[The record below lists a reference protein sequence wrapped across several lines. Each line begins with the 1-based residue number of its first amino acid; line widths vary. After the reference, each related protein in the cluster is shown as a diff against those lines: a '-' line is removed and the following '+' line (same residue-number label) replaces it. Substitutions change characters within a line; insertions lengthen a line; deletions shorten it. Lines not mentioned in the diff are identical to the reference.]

1 MMSSENGVM
10 LPKEGLKSSTSG
22 PLVSENGAMSS
33 ENGMMSSPDDEVEND
48 KEWIYGARGLQQGST
63 TDDGS
68 NGSSETP
75 TRVQRPP
82 REMSARG
89 DSVAN
94 GNNDG
99 TLATSQVMSL
109 SPCNSLLWEGAGKA
123 PAVFRRGTAT
133 VWGDTVYL
141 NSCDTREVF
150 GYRDVTT
157 TTTSWWGEEKEVR
170 GEWLRFPDYPVKF
183 FSLAVVGSKVTGV
196 GGVRDGL
203 LRTTCSNQLLCLEKE
218 RDGWKWVRGFPSMP
232 TPRGFTGVIA
242 TARHLVVAGGGSMEK
257 KLTTVEVLD
266 VEMSQWTTATPLPQ
280 PLTSVSM
287 VVQEGQVYLGGFFT
301 QRKDEYG
308 SSLLASQSVLTCS
321 LVDLLSL
328 PWVQRPGGGAKRGGV
343 VSNSGGSGTDGGSMA
358 SVGGAYSKQDLNEGV
373 GGASCKQGGVALN
386 GERKVDG
393 ALSEQGGGVPNG
405 KVGGASDDVS
415 VSVNRSLCGGG
426 GPLWRNLKELPTACS
441 TLVSLGNRLVAVG
454 GVLLS
459 GPYSSEVYGY
469 NPRDDSWS
477 VIGRL
482 GIQRSLPLAVVVS
495 GNRLVV
501 VGGLKPDY
509 TWGGTNRSEGVEFL
523 TATL

>member
-1 MMSSENGVM
+1 MS
-10 LPKEGLKSSTSG
+10 PKEGLKSSASG
-22 PLVSENGAMSS
+22 PLISENGVMSS
-33 ENGMMSSPDDEVEND
+33 ENGMMSSPDDELEED
-48 KEWIYGARGLQQGST
+48 KEWIYGARGLQQSSSA

-68 NGSSETP
+68 NGSSETL

-82 REMSARG
+82 REMSSRG
-89 DSVAN
+89 DSVTN
-94 GNNDG
+94 GNNAG
-99 TLATSQVMSL
+99 TSATSQVISL
-109 SPCNSLLWEGAGKA
+109 SPCNSLLWERAGKA
-123 PAVFRRGTAT
+123 PVVFRRGTAT
-133 VWGDTVYL
+133 VCGDIVYL

-150 GYRDVTT
+150 GYRDITK

-170 GEWLRFPDYPVKF
+170 GEWLRLPDYPVKF

-203 LRTTCSNQLLCLEKE
+203 LRTTCSNQLLCLERE
-218 RDGWKWVRGFPSMP
+218 RDGWKWARGFPSMP

-242 TARHLVVAGGGSMEK
+242 TARHLVVAGGGSLEK

-266 VEMSQWTTATPLPQ
+266 VEMSQWMTATPLPQ

-287 VVQEGQVYLGGFFT
+287 VAQDGQVYLGGFFT

-308 SSLLASQSVLTCS
+308 TSLLASQSVLTCS

-328 PWVQRPGGGAKRGGV
+328 PWVQHPGGGAKRGV
-343 VSNSGGSGTDGGSMA
+343 VSNGGGSGTNGESMVA
-358 SVGGAYSKQDLNEGV
+358 VGGAYSKQDLNEGV

-386 GERKVDG
+386 GERKMDG
-393 ALSEQGGGVPNG
+393 ASSEQGGGVPNG
-405 KVGGASDDVS
+405 KVGGASHKEVGGASNDVS
-415 VSVNRSLCGGG
+415 VSVNQSLCGGG
-426 GPLWRNLKELPTACS
+426 GPLWRNVKELPTACS

-469 NPRDDSWS
+469 NPQDDSWS

-482 GIQRSLPLAVVVS
+482 GVQRSLPLAVFS
-495 GNRLVV
+495 GNHLVV